1 MRDSSTQRAIIALS
15 VVSRNDSMA
24 AVLLLHAVNP
34 GLAAVGRF
42 RGRCKLQSG
51 NIIPFCNSQ
60 HKYSRVSLHGF
71 ANGARPGPPAGQ
83 ESSKNTG
90 RSARV
95 TIEIAVF
102 FPGLPRVAAW
112 SVPQAMGRPATLSIM
127 QFGKR
132 PPSIGRRDRAP
143 GGSDLVGPT
152 CRPGLGPVDGTGRE
166 SHMAAHVD
174 LPIESGLRPQK
185 GWPWPRQWRR
195 WRLNMVNLV
204 DLGPFCARAAPPDQ

>member
-1 MRDSSTQRAIIALS
+1 
-15 VVSRNDSMA
+15 MA
-24 AVLLLHAVNP
+24 AALLLHAVNP

-102 FPGLPRVAAW
+102 FAGLPRIAAW

-127 QFGKR
+127 HFGKR

-152 CRPGLGPVDGTGRE
+152 GRPARSMEPAANLTWLLMLICRSRAALGHKKGGLGRDNGGV
-166 SHMAAHVD
+166 
-174 LPIESGLRPQK
+174 
-185 GWPWPRQWRR
+185 
-195 WRLNMVNLV
+195 
-204 DLGPFCARAAPPDQ
+204 CASIW